1 MPEITFFTFFI
12 SKVSQI
18 DLEMESA
25 HKIWLINAILVK
37 SETMKFLTYL
47 VKLENF
53 KWAGVLFV
61 EGVALNLGGVL
72 QVGQNYT
79 TIPKLE
85 MI

>member
-12 SKVSQI
+12 NKVPQI

-79 TIPKLE
+79 TIPILE
-85 MI
+85 VI

>member
-1 MPEITFFTFFI
+1 M
-12 SKVSQI
+12 SQI
-18 DLEMESA
+18 NLEMESA
-25 HKIWLINAILVK
+25 HKIGLTNAILVK

-47 VKLENF
+47 VKFENF

-61 EGVALNLGGVL
+61 EGVALILGGVL

-79 TIPKLE
+79 TTPILE

>member
-12 SKVSQI
+12 NKVPQI

-37 SETMKFLTYL
+37 SEIMKFLTYL
-47 VKLENF
+47 VKYENF

-85 MI
+85 VI

>member
-12 SKVSQI
+12 NKVPQI

-25 HKIWLINAILVK
+25 YKIWLINAILVK

-72 QVGQNYT
+72 QVGQN
-79 TIPKLE
+79 
-85 MI
+85 

>member
-12 SKVSQI
+12 NKVPQI

-25 HKIWLINAILVK
+25 HKIWLINAISVK

-61 EGVALNLGGVL
+61 EGVALNLGGAL
-72 QVGQNYT
+72 QVGQN
-79 TIPKLE
+79 
-85 MI
+85 